1 MEQEFYHGLAQRVR
15 VIAERADP
23 FTRRR
28 LLDLAKRYD
37 AKSGPGQSVIPP
49 PGATERPLPIPR
61 TTQPA
66 SIFSEPGE
74 A

>member
-1 MEQEFYHGLAQRVR
+1 MEEFYSGFAQRAR
-15 VIAERADP
+15 DLAERADP

-37 AKSGPGQSVIPP
+37 AKSK
-49 PGATERPLPIPR
+49 PGASARPLPPPR
-61 TTQPA
+61 TTPPA
-66 SIFSEPGE
+66 TLYAGPGE

>member
-1 MEQEFYHGLAQRVR
+1 MEEFYSGLAQQARDL
-15 VIAERADP
+15 AERADP

-37 AKSGPGQSVIPP
+37 AKSRPAA
-49 PGATERPLPIPR
+49 GAARPLPPPR
-61 TTQPA
+61 TSPPSTL
-66 SIFSEPGE
+66 FSGPGK